1 MKVIKSRILGRADH
15 VAMMEE
21 GRSTFR
27 IVTNKP
33 TGKRPLGKPRHG
45 CEDNIGMD
53 LQEIGINAKNRIAL
67 IQNRD
72 YWRDLENVALTF
84 RFHKQ

>member
-21 GRSTFR
+21 GRSTFK

-33 TGKRPLGKPRHG
+33 TGKRPLGGPRHIW
-45 CEDNIGMD
+45 EDNIGMD
-53 LQEIGINAKNRIAL
+53 YVSVRGIGLIRLRIMIIGEPL
-67 IQNRD
+67 
-72 YWRDLENVALTF
+72 
-84 RFHKQ
+84 